1 MINTGG
7 RVSRRFYAA
16 SLAIVLVAPR
26 VFGQAISNPP
36 RPPEITASGRG
47 DVTVTPDR
55 ASILVSVE
63 SRAPSAAAAA
73 SDNASKMAA
82 VLKALRAAGLAQAD
96 ITTSGYNVGQD
107 PRTMRMAM
115 PSGAPP
121 GLALPAEFLARNTVR
136 AIVRRLDDTGKVI
149 DAALA
154 AGATSIA
161 SVQFSSA
168 NTDEARRKAL
178 GIAVAQAQRDAEA
191 LARAAGGTLGKLLSM
206 SSTGPG
212 GPMMPYSSDTYF
224 SVLGGEAGGSAYST
238 MINPRD
244 MSVFVSV
251 FGRWEFVPGPSR

>member
-1 MINTGG
+1 MT
-7 RVSRRFYAA
+7 RLFFAA
-16 SLAIVLVAPR
+16 GLAIVLASPSA
-26 VFGQAISNPP
+26 FGQAIPNPA
-36 RPPEITASGRG
+36 RPPEITAAGRG
-47 DVTVTPDR
+47 EITVTPDR
-55 ASILVSVE
+55 AAILVSVE
-63 SRAPSAAAAA
+63 SRAPAAAAAA

-82 VLKALRAAGLAQAD
+82 VFKALRAAGLAQAD

-121 GLALPAEFLARNTVR
+121 SLAIPLEFLARNTVR

-168 NTDEARRKAL
+168 NTDAARRNAL

-206 SSTGPG
+206 SSSGPG

-224 SVLGGEAGGSAYST
+224 PYVGEAGGSAYST

>member
-1 MINTGG
+1 M
-7 RVSRRFYAA
+7 SRRFYAA
-16 SLAIVLVAPR
+16 SLAIVFAAPSA
-26 VFGQAISNPP
+26 FGQAVPIAP
-36 RPPEITASGRG
+36 RPPEITAAGRG
-47 DVTVTPDR
+47 EVTVTPDR
-55 ASILVSVE
+55 AAILLSVE

-82 VLKALRAAGLAQAD
+82 VFKALRAAGLAQAD

-107 PRTMRMAM
+107 PRSMRMAM

-121 GLALPAEFLARNTVR
+121 GLAIPVEFLARNTVR

-168 NTDEARRKAL
+168 NTDEARRNAL

-191 LARAAGGTLGKLLSM
+191 LAKAAGGTLGKLLSM
-206 SSTGPG
+206 SSSGPG
-212 GPMMPYSSDTYF
+212 GPMMPYSSDTYV
-224 SVLGGEAGGSAYST
+224 SYGDAGVAGGSAYST

>member
-1 MINTGG
+1 MIRTGG
-7 RVSRRFYAA
+7 IVTRLIFAA
-16 SLAIVLVAPR
+16 GLSIVFAAPS
-26 VFGQAISNPP
+26 FSQAIPNPP
-36 RPPEITASGRG
+36 RPPEITAAGRG
-47 DVTVTPDR
+47 EVTVTPDR
-55 ASILVSVE
+55 AAILVSVE
-63 SRAPSAAAAA
+63 SRAASAAAAA

-82 VLKALRAAGLAQAD
+82 VFKALRSAGLAQAD
-96 ITTSGYNVGQD
+96 ITTFGYNVGQD
-107 PRTMRMAM
+107 PRSMRMGM
-115 PSGAPP
+115 PPQTLSVPI
-121 GLALPAEFLARNTVR
+121 EFLARNTAR

-154 AGATSIA
+154 AGATSIG

-168 NTDEARRKAL
+168 NSDEARRNAL
-178 GIAVAQAQRDAEA
+178 GMAVAQAQRDAEA

-206 SSTGPG
+206 SSSGPG

-238 MINPRD
+238 MTNPRD

>member
-1 MINTGG
+1 MTQL
-7 RVSRRFYAA
+7 FFAA
-16 SLAIVLVAPR
+16 GLSIVFAAPSA
-26 VFGQAISNPP
+26 FGQAIPNSP
-36 RPPEITASGRG
+36 RPPEITAAGRG
-47 DVTVTPDR
+47 EITVTPDR
-55 ASILVSVE
+55 AAILVSVE
-63 SRAPSAAAAA
+63 SRAPAAATAA
-73 SDNASKMAA
+73 SANASKMAA
-82 VLKALRAAGLAQAD
+82 VFQALRAAGLAQAD

-115 PSGAPP
+115 PSGVPP
-121 GLALPAEFLARNTVR
+121 SLAVPVEFLARNTVR

-168 NTDEARRKAL
+168 NTDEARRNAL

-206 SSTGPG
+206 SSSGPG
-212 GPMMPYSSDTYF
+212 GPMMPYSGDTY
-224 SVLGGEAGGSAYST
+224 SSYAAELGGSAYST